1 MVEQTNVHSSPIHFE
16 DLPAAIAALL
26 TSAIVSDSADSAG
39 LRSQVMAAGIASLR
53 PGARVLGR
61 ARTVGFAPT
70 ETDPADPYGEAMA
83 FIDSLGPGTVAVI
96 ATGGDART
104 AYWGELFSAS
114 AKGHGAAG
122 AVCDGPVRDVAKI
135 LAVGFDVFAPS
146 ARPIDFR
153 GRMRVVASAEPVRCG
168 GVLVAP
174 DDLVV
179 ADGDG
184 VVVVPAA
191 SEAEVLRLAIERATA
206 ESAVLAEL
214 LAGAS
219 LREVWDRWHVL

>member
-1 MVEQTNVHSSPIHFE
+1 MVFE
-16 DLPAAIAALL
+16 DLPAEIVALL
-26 TSAIVSDSADSAG
+26 ASAIVSDSCDAAG
-39 LRSQVMAAGIASLR
+39 LRNQVMAAGIVALQ

-61 ARTVGFAPT
+61 ACTVQFAPT
-70 ETDPADPYGEAMA
+70 ETDPGDPYGAAMA

-96 ATGGDART
+96 ATGGDTRT

-122 AVCDGPVRDVAKI
+122 AVCDGPIRDVAKI
-135 LAVGFDVFAPS
+135 RAVGFDVFAPS
-146 ARPIDFR
+146 ARPVDFR
-153 GRMRVVASAEPVRCG
+153 GRMRVVAAGEPVRCG

-174 DDLVV
+174 GDLVL
-179 ADGDG
+179 ADEDG
-184 VVVVPAA
+184 VVVVPKDA
-191 SEAEVLRLAIERATA
+191 EADVLRRAVDRATA
-206 ESAVLAEL
+206 ERTVLEEL